1 MKNTKTLKIVQT
13 GIFLA
18 LLIVFQVTTKS
29 LGQLVT
35 GSLVNFT
42 LIGSVL
48 AVGLWGGLAVAIVS
62 PVLASLLGIGPAFV
76 QLVPMIMLGNA
87 VIVVVYFV
95 ILQKAKTS
103 SKDKDLLVWVAAIVA
118 GAVAKFV
125 TLYFGM
131 VKLVIPTITF
141 PKPAMAQ
148 KLAATFGLPQLVT
161 ALIGGALAMV
171 VIPPVLKAINKN
183 KE

>member
-131 VKLVIPTITF
+131 VKLVIPT
-141 PKPAMAQ
+141 
-148 KLAATFGLPQLVT
+148 
-161 ALIGGALAMV
+161 
-171 VIPPVLKAINKN
+171 
-183 KE
+183 

>member
-29 LGQLVT
+29 LGQIVT

-42 LIGSVL
+42 LIASVL
-48 AVGLWGGLAVAIVS
+48 AVGIWGGLAVAIVS

-87 VIVVVYFV
+87 VIVIVYAL
-95 ILQKAKTS
+95 ILKKARS
-103 SKDKDLLVWVAAIVA
+103 NNKDKDLLVWVMAIVA
-118 GAVAKFV
+118 GAVAKFG
-125 TLYFGM
+125 TLYLGI

-141 PKPAMAQ
+141 PKPAMAA
-148 KLAATFGLPQLVT
+148 KLAATFGVPQLIT
-161 ALIGGALAMV
+161 ALIGGALAMLV
-171 VIPPVLKAINKN
+171 MPTVMKAVNKN
-183 KE
+183 RE

>member
-62 PVLASLLGIGPAFV
+62 PVLASLLGIGP
-76 QLVPMIMLGNA
+76 
-87 VIVVVYFV
+87 
-95 ILQKAKTS
+95 
-103 SKDKDLLVWVAAIVA
+103 
-118 GAVAKFV
+118 
-125 TLYFGM
+125 
-131 VKLVIPTITF
+131 
-141 PKPAMAQ
+141 
-148 KLAATFGLPQLVT
+148 
-161 ALIGGALAMV
+161 
-171 VIPPVLKAINKN
+171 
-183 KE
+183 